1 MNFLTQLAMS
11 TCSAFLPH
19 DAETAADVVARILAM
34 SLEESFPVQTLGA
47 GLCACTADQ
56 IKERTTEQLLGVK
69 MSGVLPTD
77 DPNYIRFEEVGVSEA
92 EGSTVDVL
100 AHVSPSIQVVLRV
113 HHGRANAMTFHLPM
127 VRAEFDKLIDPA
139 GIYNISSSSLVNSL
153 IASYRTRHRHDAEA
167 MDCLTSRLRTICIEH
182 DREAL
187 CGKVRV
193 DAKSEG
199 RRILEQLAR
208 QRSESTEMGT

>member
-1 MNFLTQLAMS
+1 MS

-19 DAETAADVVARILAM
+19 DAETAADIVARILAM
-34 SLEESFPVQTLGA
+34 SLTEIFPVVTLGC
-47 GLCACTADQ
+47 GLCSCTADQ
-56 IKERTTEQLLGVK
+56 IKERTTQQLIGVK
-69 MSGVLPTD
+69 LTGTLPTD
-77 DPNYIRFEEVGVSEA
+77 DSNYICFEEVGVSGA

-100 AHVSPSIQVVLRV
+100 AHVSPSIHVVLRV
-113 HHGRANAMTFHLPM
+113 HHGRANTMTFHLPM

-153 IASYRTRHRHDAEA
+153 IASYRTRHRHDADA
-167 MDCLTSRLRTICIEH
+167 MHGLTSRLREICIEH

-208 QRSESTEMGT
+208 QRSELTEMGT